1 METNLERR
9 PIRLL
14 PTVLQNQIAA
24 GEVVDRPA
32 GVLKEL
38 VENSLDA
45 GATEIGVTLEEGGLS
60 LVAVRDNGTGIP
72 ADELALAVTRY
83 ATSKVASFSE
93 LLNVTSYG
101 FRGEALASIGSVADV
116 LVESVF
122 RPDFLSAEPVGMDER
137 TDAVHGARIRVRHG
151 EISPVSP
158 AAIDRGTNIEVRDL
172 FANIPARLK
181 FLKSAPT
188 ELKRCRENLIR
199 SALIRPNVG
208 FTLKVSGTAG
218 RGNELLRL
226 PAGLSLEERLSLIW
240 TVQLV
245 ENMVPFS
252 GAHGELRVHG
262 LMSLP
267 RETQQ
272 KGDRILLYVNDRPV
286 SNRILF
292 QAVREAYKGRL
303 TSREYPQV
311 LLFLEIN
318 PQDVDVNVHPAKTE
332 VRFREERLI
341 FNNVLKILKAS
352 SAISQGARI
361 TVPDEWDSGNAGES
375 YGRNAFDPSEG
386 GGASYTKDGHD
397 ACAPKAQSLAP
408 ANARSVFPHE
418 PDSGFGAGPSRP
430 ERPQG
435 FWGSIDNF
443 QVMDKGKAKP
453 SFMPPEPT
461 LDRKDTEFS
470 EPRPAERSRDLEPS
484 PSGHPQGFSE
494 LRSAKSVKDPEPG
507 RAGYPVEVGDM
518 VCLGQLANTYLIIM
532 RQDSLLLVDQHAAHE
547 RVLINSLREDAQGY
561 KSRPIMLEEK
571 ILLHP
576 SERERFDAY
585 AEQLASFGY
594 DLETKGDVLY
604 VKATPAILEFSAAL
618 DLLRDTLADR
628 TDGMDD
634 VLHLMACHAA
644 VKAGQTLSADEAAG
658 LLRLWVNTAESEFC
672 PHGRPAV
679 LEFTLADL
687 EKLFKRK
694 IA

>member
-1 METNLERR
+1 METNPAHR

-45 GATEIGVTLEEGGLS
+45 KATEIGVTLEEGGLS

-72 ADELALAVTRY
+72 ADELILSVTRY

-122 RPDFLSAEPVGMDER
+122 RPDFLSAGSEG
-137 TDAVHGARIRVRHG
+137 TDAVQGARIRVRHG
-151 EISPVSP
+151 EISPLSP

-208 FTLKVSGTAG
+208 FSLKVSGAAG

-240 TVQLV
+240 PAQVV
-245 ENMVPFS
+245 ENLVPFF
-252 GAHGELRVHG
+252 GEHEGLRVRG

-272 KGDRILLYVNDRPV
+272 RGDRILLYVNDRPV

-303 TSREYPQV
+303 TSREYPLV
-311 LLFLEIN
+311 LLFLEID

-332 VRFREERLI
+332 VRFREERSI
-341 FNNVLKILKAS
+341 FNSVLRILKAS
-352 SAISQGARI
+352 SALNSDTRI
-361 TVPDEWDSGNAGES
+361 AVPDEWDGFQGEKAQDGPPFLPQSENAGET
-375 YGRNAFDPSEG
+375 YGRVAFDPAER
-386 GGASYTKDGHD
+386 GGAFHD
-397 ACAPKAQSLAP
+397 TGNRRAYGTGAENIALPDVRAVPVHESDAELGA
-408 ANARSVFPHE
+408 ARS
-418 PDSGFGAGPSRP
+418 SP

-443 QVMDKGKAKP
+443 HLMDKGKARP
-453 SFMPPEPT
+453 LRMPQETAP
-461 LDRKDTEFS
+461 DREDKVQEFS
-470 EPRPAERSRDLEPS
+470 EPRSVERGRDS
-484 PSGHPQGFSE
+484 
-494 LRSAKSVKDPEPG
+494 EPG
-507 RAGYPVEVGDM
+507 RAGYPVEAGDL
-518 VCLGQLANTYLIIM
+518 VCLGQLADTYLILL
-532 RQDSLLLVDQHAAHE
+532 RQDRLLLLDQHAAHE
-547 RVLINSLREDAQGY
+547 RVLINALRRDAQGY
-561 KSRPIMLEEK
+561 KSRPLMHEEK

-576 SERERFDAY
+576 SERERFDAH
-585 AEQLASFGY
+585 AGHLASLGY
-594 DLETKGDVLY
+594 DLETKADVLH
-604 VKATPAILEFSAAL
+604 VKGTPPTLEFGAAL
-618 DLLRDTLADR
+618 ELLRDILADR

-634 VLHLMACHAA
+634 VLHLMACRAA
-644 VKAGQTLSADEAAG
+644 VKAGQRLSADEAAG
-658 LLRLWVNTAESEFC
+658 LLRLWMNTPESEFC